1 MDGTLVYTKTPKGIA
16 EVSLRSA
23 QLPMTTRRV
32 LIMVDGKRSVDDLAV
47 LLRPGEIDGVILQL
61 ETTGLIH
68 RVLHSTSLDVPTV
81 FGRDDAMPPAPA
93 GSSSEDPNP
102 MTLDEAKRRAVRELN
117 DRLGPDA
124 ESLAIR
130 IEQCRTIES
139 FRERVREAERFV
151 SAMNGPAAA
160 QDYLRALRRRG

>member
-1 MDGTLVYTKTPKGIA
+1 MDGTLIYTKTPKGIA

-23 QLPMTTRRV
+23 QLAMTARRV
-32 LIMVDGKRSVDDLAV
+32 LIMVDGKRTVDDLAV
-47 LLRPGEIDGVILQL
+47 LLRPGEIDSVIAQL
-61 ETTGLIH
+61 ESTGLIQ
-68 RVLHSTSLDVPTV
+68 RVLHGSSLEVPTV
-81 FGRDDAMPPAPA
+81 FGRDDAMPPMPA
-93 GSSSEDPNP
+93 GAPSEDANP

-130 IEQCRTIES
+130 IENCRTIED

-151 SAMNGPAAA
+151 SAMHGAAAA

>member
-1 MDGTLVYTKTPKGIA
+1 MDGSLLFIKTPKGIA
-16 EVSLRSA
+16 EVSLRGA
-23 QLPMTTRRV
+23 QLAMTARRI

-47 LLRPGEIDGVILQL
+47 LLRPGEIDSVIVQL
-61 ETTGLIH
+61 EAAGLIQ
-68 RVLHSTSLDVPTV
+68 RVQHGTSIDVPTV
-81 FGRDDAMPPAPA
+81 FGRDDALPPAPS
-93 GSSSEDPNP
+93 GTSSEDPNP

-130 IEQCRTIES
+130 IEQCRTIEA

-151 SAMNGPAAA
+151 SAMHGTAAA